1 MISGIG
7 LVLLLVAV
15 FAPDLLIMPF
25 AIVFWAVFEVFDK
38 ATALVFGS
46 RPYNPKDDRKDSE

>member
-25 AIVFWAVFEVFDK
+25 AIVFWAIFEVFDK

-46 RPYNPKDDRKDSE
+46 QPAKPKDDRKDPQ

>member
-25 AIVFWAVFEVFDK
+25 AMVFWAIFGVFDK
-38 ATALVFGS
+38 AVEFVFGS
-46 RPYNPKDDRKDSE
+46 RPYNPEDDRKDPK